1 MEDDRIV
8 AVTRDGA
15 LHRFETMYAALG
27 TIARSDLAG
36 QVGAKLDNGACV
48 VVDAHQQSSVDG
60 MYAAGDVVSALDQIS
75 VAMGHAAI
83 AATAIHN
90 RLRRQEG
97 MMLTA

>member
-1 MEDDRIV
+1 
-8 AVTRDGA
+8 
-15 LHRFETMYAALG
+15 MYAALG
-27 TIARSDLAG
+27 IIARSDLAS
-36 QVGAKLDNGACV
+36 QVGTALDERACV

-60 MYAAGDVVSALDQIS
+60 VYSAGDVVSALDQIS

-97 MMLTA
+97 MMLSA